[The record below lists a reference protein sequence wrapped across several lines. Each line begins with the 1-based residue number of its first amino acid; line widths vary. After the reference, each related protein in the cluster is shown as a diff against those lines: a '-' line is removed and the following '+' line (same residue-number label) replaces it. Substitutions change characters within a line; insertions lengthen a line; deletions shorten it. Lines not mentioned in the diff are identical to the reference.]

1 MQDQAR
7 ADTLT
12 WADVECLWTEV
23 QGRDVPGW
31 DAGKALEH
39 LVIRAFS
46 LSGLRVEYPFEVAL
60 AGRVLEQVD
69 GLVYLGD
76 VPFLVE
82 CKDRRSVDIEVVAKL
97 RNQLQRRPPTTM
109 GCVFSSGSFT
119 EPAVVLAN
127 FAVPHRITLWSG
139 EDISE
144 GIAQRNFEGLLR
156 RKYHE
161 LCMFGLTNHSSDF
174 REFQERG

>member
-1 MQDQAR
+1 MR
-7 ADTLT
+7 ADGLT
-12 WADVECLWTEV
+12 WTDVERLWREV
-23 QGRDVPGW
+23 QDRRAPGW

-39 LVIRAFS
+39 LVIRAVA
-46 LSGLRVEYPFEVAL
+46 LSGLRVEYPFEVPL

-82 CKDRRSVDIEVVAKL
+82 CKDRQSVDIGVIAKL
-97 RNQLQRRPPTTM
+97 RNQLQRRPPSTM

-119 EPAVVLAN
+119 GPAVVLAN
-127 FAVPHRITLWSG
+127 FAVPHRITLWSR
-139 EDISE
+139 EDITE
-144 GIAQRNFEGLLR
+144 GVALRDFAGLLR

-161 LCMFGLTNHSSDF
+161 LCMFGLTDQSN
-174 REFQERG
+174 EFPDLKAPDDED